1 MGQRKITRTVS
12 HNKHLIDQ
20 SVTSTS
26 LVSDR
31 FGGRS
36 VGGRSISFS
45 FFFSQK
51 ELTTVTGEMVL
62 PTESVDKGRLS
73 RWAFIVL
80 LLFAVALV
88 LQTHINTS
96 MSQNDPSAKILTRP
110 RPIAADANNADTA
123 DASDSG
129 ITTIMGNFASKMVEE
144 ASMDVASVMNMFKP
158 SGDLST
164 PTPLEKEI
172 MGTPGNTLPV
182 ASPQELSPA
191 LHSNAP
197 PQAVSTAPS
206 HVITRD
212 PSVGRISFRHKE
224 DPPAHKTPATPRSP
238 AKQTNDQPISF
249 LDPSIHGHQTKSA
262 PAGKPAPKLSPR
274 KDEGRISFLDSNSA
288 ELQKQLKPA
297 KQKKP
302 PTQKRAQQQDEDL
315 ARIQAENNHPRISPR
330 PGTDISSEN
339 QMSLLLCPNQ
349 AKCIVPEL
357 QLQTKLKVY
366 FCKHPTRHGVRFY
379 YLAREGL
386 MLHPNVELV
395 SESAIETADFIIYL
409 PGSAPW
415 HLTEIRNASF
425 AKRLIVLDEFDG
437 HTLFSPGY
445 PQAEHVERY
454 GGPSAPW
461 YYMYFKRSY
470 VRRLD
475 GRFQGYPH
483 LAQHELYPLT
493 YSIAEVYIPPHFNAK
508 REIEILCTLRG
519 SKSMTTRLRVQTWV
533 SEYGTERKVQNIIT
547 GEVRKSCC

>member
-1 MGQRKITRTVS
+1 
-12 HNKHLIDQ
+12 
-20 SVTSTS
+20 
-26 LVSDR
+26 
-31 FGGRS
+31 
-36 VGGRSISFS
+36 
-45 FFFSQK
+45 
-51 ELTTVTGEMVL
+51 MVL
-62 PTESVDKGRLS
+62 PESVDKGRLS

-80 LLFAVALV
+80 LLFAGALV

-96 MSQNDPSAKILTRP
+96 MSQNDAETPSAKILTRP
-110 RPIAADANNADTA
+110 RAIAADANNADTN
-123 DASDSG
+123 DASDGG
-129 ITTIMGNFASKMVEE
+129 IAAMMGNFASKVVEE

-172 MGTPGNTLPV
+172 LGTPVSTPPV
-182 ASPQELSPA
+182 TSSQPQQLSPA
-191 LHSNAP
+191 PQSSSSHQTVNAVP
-197 PQAVSTAPS
+197 TNAIP
-206 HVITRD
+206 RD
-212 PSVGRISFRHKE
+212 PSVERISFRHKE
-224 DPPAHKTPATPRSP
+224 APPAKATPAKVQSP
-238 AKQTNDQPISF
+238 GKQTSDQSISF
-249 LDPSIHGHQTKSA
+249 LDPAVHGHQTKSA
-262 PAGKPAPKLSPR
+262 PAVKPGPKPSPR
-274 KDEGRISFLDSNSA
+274 KDEGHISFLDSNSA

-395 SESAIETADFIIYL
+395 PESAIETADFIIYL

-483 LAQHELYPLT
+483 LVQHELYPLT
-493 YSIAEVYIPPHFNAK
+493 YSIAEVYIPQHFNAK

-533 SEYGTERKVQNIIT
+533 SEYGKERKVQNIIT
-547 GEVRKSCC
+547 GEVRVIVEQYVSFVWSLIV